1 MKLGDYLD
9 KLENNNFI
17 YKDINTLPFNYYE
30 IKDFI
35 KMDLTLEN
43 KETNNLL
50 NMLDVTYN
58 KRKKTEYLNMLKD
71 IQSDLKEQIE
81 LANKLISWNKF
92 WQCNFYIV

>member
-81 LANKLISWNKF
+81 LANKLIS
-92 WQCNFYIV
+92 